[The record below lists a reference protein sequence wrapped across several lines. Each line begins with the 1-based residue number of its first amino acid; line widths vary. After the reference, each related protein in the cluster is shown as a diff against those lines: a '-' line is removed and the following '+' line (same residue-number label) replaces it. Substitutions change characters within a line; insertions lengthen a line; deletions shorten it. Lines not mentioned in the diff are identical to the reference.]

1 MTKKTLT
8 TLAAAFAALSEEGAA
23 LESVA
28 DSVLA
33 IVKSDGLKD
42 VKAFSAAVREAYKA
56 NGWNAK
62 QGAPVLGAAKLERVP
77 PTVKQYV
84 SQIRGAFRLG
94 LNVGHFKNFH
104 ALRTALKAARVASR
118 PVPKVDPR
126 LGGLRLTG
134 PAGLTGAPLH
144 DLVVVY
150 EALPKG
156 QQSQMVGAVN
166 RLVQQFRPAVPQLLQ
181 MAA

>member
-42 VKAFSAAVREAYKA
+42 VKAFSAAAREAYKA
-56 NGWNAK
+56 NGWNAT
-62 QGAPVLGAAKLERVP
+62 QGKPVLGAALNRVP

-104 ALRTALKAARVASR
+104 ALRVALKAARVASR

-166 RLVQQFRPAVPQLLQ
+166 RLVQQFRPAAPQLLQ